1 MTTGKAHRI
10 YLRKDFEAALQKQA
24 DQLGIKVDDLIKLR
38 IERSDL
44 EIVQADIKLDI
55 KELSERTRQL
65 ELTLSNLNRLI
76 KNLVDSTGR

>member
-24 DQLGIKVDDLIKLR
+24 DQLGIRVDDLIKLR

-44 EIVQADIKLDI
+44 EIVQADI